1 MTPLGPMSDFWLNRC
16 ANGLGFISDEHGRE
30 MALEIMASR
39 RLIERVRRWVSDHPI
54 DPDHP
59 CHCGLC
65 TALRRYATEG
75 GP

>member
-1 MTPLGPMSDFWLNRC
+1 MILH
-16 ANGLGFISDEHGRE
+16 ANTLKEIASGGTAFAWEPEVLAHEVIS
-30 MALEIMASR
+30 SR

-65 TALRRYATEG
+65 TALRRYDSEVG
-75 GP
+75 Q